1 MLFFVKVRINTGKLD
16 SFARE
21 LQSGLIRTHAESSFC
36 LKDDP
41 SVGLNIW
48 RADSIEDLHEK
59 LLPHKK
65 FYEEIIEISEVITP
79 QESFKI
85 LMQEDV
91 SEGQ

>member
-1 MLFFVKVRINTGKLD
+1 MRFFVKVRIDTSALN

-21 LQSGLIRTHAESSFC
+21 LQSGAIKTHADSSFC

-48 RADSIEDLHEK
+48 SADSIDDLHSK

-65 FYEEIIEISEVITP
+65 FYKEIMEISEIITP
-79 QESFKI
+79 QESFAI
-85 LMQEDV
+85 LMQGY
-91 SEGQ
+91 SQSKH